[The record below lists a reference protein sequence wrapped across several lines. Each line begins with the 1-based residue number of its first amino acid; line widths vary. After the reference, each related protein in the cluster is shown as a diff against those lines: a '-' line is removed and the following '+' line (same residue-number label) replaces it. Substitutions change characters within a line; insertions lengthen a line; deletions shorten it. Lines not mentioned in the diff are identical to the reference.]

1 MLITIPVLSTSKLLR
16 SLPKQHFWGTSA
28 HTVARDLLYNH
39 RMASI
44 RIYGKDS

>member
-1 MLITIPVLSTSKLLR
+1 MPPTIPPLSTSELFR
-16 SLPKQHFWGTSA
+16 PLPKEQFWETSA

-39 RMASI
+39 RMATI